1 MKLRNI
7 LYAALGLTLA
17 GAVTSC
23 LEDEGNYDYKEL
35 AAFYVDSTNIQK
47 SLLVTQFNTLQV
59 SSDLVY
65 EGDKSDLTYAWSI
78 YQTTSNYYSTDNL
91 ADTIS
96 TDADLSATITAKPG
110 SYYLEYCATQKSTGY
125 RAFYRYNLTVESAV
139 GTGLLVF
146 YGKDGQADIDI
157 VKTPVFMGA
166 VTETTYSR
174 TTYSRANPDKAL
186 KGTPVACCAIGDYIN
201 LFTDQDG
208 ARVSA
213 DDMGR
218 TLGFSE
224 LFWEAPSVCKP
235 QAYVK
240 SSDDILIN
248 DGQAYAT
255 ILAWGD
261 PYFGAAKLLADDDY
275 EAAPCAVN
283 CYGSGVFIYDQSK
296 GRFLQG
302 TEWSSEVSVIP
313 DAGLQN
319 LSLNCLFM
327 EQAYQGSA
335 SSKQLYAFME
345 EKDNTA
351 QRYLYSIKQA
361 YNASG
366 VKLNKA
372 YDLSACPQIADALY
386 FSVSTLAPIS
396 FYATKD
402 GLYRIAFDETTGT
415 ASAEASA
422 WSSPAGEEISY
433 MRFFSDSGLDL
444 DESPSYKYLL
454 VATYSG
460 TEGKVYVL
468 KVDPVSGVVDST
480 PTAVFDG
487 FGLVKDIK
495 FKTK

>member
-7 LYAALGLTLA
+7 LYAALGLAMTS
-17 GAVTSC
+17 AVTSC

-35 AAFYVDSTNIQK
+35 AAFYVDSTNIRK
-47 SLLVTQFNTLQV
+47 SLLVTQFNNLQV
-59 SSDLVY
+59 PSALVY

-78 YQTTSNYYSTDNL
+78 YLTTNSGYSTDNV

-139 GTGLLVF
+139 GTGLLVL
-146 YGKDGQADIDI
+146 YGRDGKADVDI
-157 VKTPVFMGA
+157 VKTPLFMGA

-174 TTYSRANPDKAL
+174 STYSRANPDKAL
-186 KGTPVACCAIGDYIN
+186 SGTPVVCWAINNYIN
-201 LFTDQDG
+201 IFTDRDG
-208 ARVSA
+208 TRVSA

-218 TLGFSE
+218 TLDFNG

-235 QAYVK
+235 QAYTK
-240 SSDDILIN
+240 STDDILIN
-248 DGQAYAT
+248 DGKAYAT

-283 CYGSGVFIYDQSK
+283 CYGSGVFLYDQSK

-319 LSLNCLFM
+319 LDLNCLFM
-327 EQAYQGSA
+327 DQAYQGSA
-335 SSKQLYAFME
+335 TSKQIYAIME
-345 EKDNTA
+345 AKSDPS
-351 QRYLYSIKQA
+351 QRCMLSIKQA

-366 VKLNKA
+366 VKLNKT
-372 YDLSACPQIADALY
+372 YDLSACPQIADALH
-386 FSVSTLAPIS
+386 FSVSNLAPIC

-402 GLYRIAFDETTGT
+402 ALYRIAFDESTGE

-422 WSSPAGEEISY
+422 WSCPADEEISF

-444 DESPSYKYLL
+444 DESPAYKYLM
-454 VATYSG
+454 VATYKG
-460 TEGKVYVL
+460 AEGKVYLL
-468 KVDPVSGVVDST
+468 KVDPVSGAVQAT
-480 PTAVFDG
+480 PAAEFDG